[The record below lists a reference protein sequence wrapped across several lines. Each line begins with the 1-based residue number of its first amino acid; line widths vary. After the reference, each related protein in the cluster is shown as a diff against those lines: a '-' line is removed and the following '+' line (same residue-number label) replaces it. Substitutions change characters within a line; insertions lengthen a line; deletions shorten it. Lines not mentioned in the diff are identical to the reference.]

1 MRVAALCVSVAA
13 LAVAGCG
20 SDNSDSSSKE
30 SAAAKPANAPDSAR
44 PAHRKARRGK
54 FVKVAKT
61 RYGRILVDGRGFALY
76 LFTRDKG
83 KTARCYGACAKAWP
97 PFLTK
102 GAPRYG
108 KGTRKG
114 ALGTTRRRNG
124 KRQVTYRGHPLYY
137 YVSDKQ
143 PGQVLCQAVQE
154 FGGYWYVV
162 APSGRAIQ

>member
-1 MRVAALCVSVAA
+1 MRRAALIIGCTA
-13 LAVAGCG
+13 LLAGCG
-20 SDNSDSSSKE
+20 SSDGSDNEMAD
-30 SAAAKPANAPDSAR
+30 AKPAKAETPAAPARSA
-44 PAHRKARRGK
+44 KARKGK

-83 KTARCYGACAKAWP
+83 RKSRCYGACATAWP

-108 KGTRKG
+108 KGTKRG
-114 ALGTTRRRNG
+114 RLGTTRRRG
-124 KRQVTYRGHPLYY
+124 GRRQVTYRGHPLYY
-137 YVSDKQ
+137 YEGDKQ
-143 PGQVLCQAVQE
+143 PRQVLCQAVQE

>member
-1 MRVAALCVSVAA
+1 MMRRAALLIGCAA
-13 LAVAGCG
+13 LLAGCG
-20 SDNSDSSSKE
+20 SSSEGSGDGK
-30 SAAAKPANAPDSAR
+30 ADAKPAKATAPSPPPASAKR
-44 PAHRKARRGK
+44 ATGK

-76 LFTRDKG
+76 LFTHDKG
-83 KTARCYGACAKAWP
+83 KKPRCYGACATAWP

-108 KGTRKG
+108 KGTKRG
-114 ALGTTRRRNG
+114 RLGTTRRRGG
-124 KRQVTYRGHPLYY
+124 KRQVTYGGHPLYY
-137 YVSDKQ
+137 YEGDKQ
-143 PGQVLCQAVQE
+143 PKQVLCQAVQE

>member
-1 MRVAALCVSVAA
+1 MRRAALLMGCTA
-13 LAVAGCG
+13 LLAGCG
-20 SDNSDSSSKE
+20 SGSDGSDSEK
-30 SAAAKPANAPDSAR
+30 ADAKPANAATPAPPARSAKPR
-44 PAHRKARRGK
+44 TGK

-83 KTARCYGACAKAWP
+83 RKSRCYGACATAWP

-108 KGTRKG
+108 KGTKRG
-114 ALGTTRRRNG
+114 LLGTTHRKGG

-137 YVSDKQ
+137 YEGDKQ
-143 PGQVLCQAVQE
+143 PKQVLCQAVQE

>member
-1 MRVAALCVSVAA
+1 MRRLAVCMGVAAA
-13 LAVAGCG
+13 LAGCG
-20 SDNSDSSSKE
+20 SDSDESDSQK
-30 SAAAKPANAPDSAR
+30 ADAKPAKAATPAPPARSA
-44 PAHRKARRGK
+44 KARKGK

-83 KTARCYGACAKAWP
+83 RKSRCYGACATAWP

-108 KGTRKG
+108 KGTKRG
-114 ALGTTRRRNG
+114 RLGTTPRKGG

-137 YVSDKQ
+137 YEGDKQ
-143 PGQVLCQAVQE
+143 PKQVLCQAVQE

>member
-1 MRVAALCVSVAA
+1 MRRAALLIGCTA
-13 LAVAGCG
+13 LLAGCG
-20 SDNSDSSSKE
+20 SDSSGSDSGK
-30 SAAAKPANAPDSAR
+30 ADAKPVKATAPPATHAAKP
-44 PAHRKARRGK
+44 RKGK

-83 KTARCYGACAKAWP
+83 RKSRCYGACATAWP

-108 KGTRKG
+108 KGAKRG
-114 ALGTTRRRNG
+114 RLGTTRRQGG

-137 YVSDKQ
+137 YEGDKQ
-143 PGQVLCQAVQE
+143 PKQVLCQAVQE

>member
-1 MRVAALCVSVAA
+1 MRR
-13 LAVAGCG
+13 LAVCIGLATAIAGCG
-20 SDNSDSSSKE
+20 SDSDSSADGK
-30 SAAAKPANAPDSAR
+30 ADAKPAKATAPAPSAHSAKR
-44 PAHRKARRGK
+44 RKGK

-83 KTARCYGACAKAWP
+83 KKPRCYGACATAWP

-108 KGTRKG
+108 KGTKRG
-114 ALGTTRRRNG
+114 RLGTTRRRG
-124 KRQVTYRGHPLYY
+124 GRRQVTYRGHPLYY
-137 YVSDKQ
+137 YEGDKQ
-143 PGQVLCQAVQE
+143 PRQVLCQAVQE

>member
-1 MRVAALCVSVAA
+1 MRRAALLMGCTV
-13 LAVAGCG
+13 LLAGCG
-20 SDNSDSSSKE
+20 SGSDGPDNEKAD
-30 SAAAKPANAPDSAR
+30 AKPAKAAAPAP
-44 PAHRKARRGK
+44 PAHSAKARKGK

-83 KTARCYGACAKAWP
+83 KKSRCYGACATAWP

-108 KGTRKG
+108 KGTKRG
-114 ALGTTRRRNG
+114 RLGTTRRRGG

-137 YVSDKQ
+137 YEGDKQ
-143 PGQVLCQAVQE
+143 PRQVLCQAVQE